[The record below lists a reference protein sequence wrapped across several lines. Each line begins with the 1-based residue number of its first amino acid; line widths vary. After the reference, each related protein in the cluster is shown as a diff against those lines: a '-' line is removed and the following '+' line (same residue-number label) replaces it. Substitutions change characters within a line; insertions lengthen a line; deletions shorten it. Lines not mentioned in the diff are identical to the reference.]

1 MHTWDY
7 MKLFETIAHLF
18 HPRRSNNHR
27 PKVLHPE
34 AMAYMVGIIVALS
47 FFIQFAPRQNAL
59 SNVLGYSS
67 DITVDKVLSQTNQIR
82 GQGSLKSLQYS
93 DRLSQAAV
101 AKGQDMFANQYWA
114 HTSPSGREPWDFIR
128 AVGYG
133 YRVAGENLARDFDT
147 TDTMMQAWMASPTHR
162 ENIMHPRY
170 QEIGIAVIDG
180 TLNGVETTLVVQ
192 MFGLPITTQVA
203 EVPDSNVF
211 GVNQAQAAE
220 PSEFEPADQVVIT
233 EANSAREVVP
243 DEAAGNEQPQASTI
257 PDPEPTLSPTSGDS
271 NLATPVEPLIARPRH
286 SLGIFPQFS
295 PLMLTKAGVIAVTLL
310 LLGTLLYDA
319 MIIAN
324 RKTERFVGKN
334 LAHII
339 LFSMVL
345 FLLIVIKGGA
355 IA

>member
-1 MHTWDY
+1 

-27 PKVLHPE
+27 PKLLHPE
-34 AMAYMVGIIVALS
+34 AVAYLVGIAVTLS
-47 FFIQFAPRQNAL
+47 FFIQFAPRQQSL

-67 DITVDKVLSQTNQIR
+67 DITTDKVLTQTNQLR
-82 GQGSLKSLQYS
+82 SQGSLSSLQYS
-93 DRLSQAAV
+93 DRLSQAAI

-133 YRVAGENLARDFDT
+133 YRVAGENLARDFNT
-147 TDTMMQAWMASPTHR
+147 TDSMMEAWMASPTHR

-170 QEIGIAVIDG
+170 KEIGIAVIDG

-192 MFGLPITTQVA
+192 MFGLPVTTQVA
-203 EVPDSNVF
+203 QVPDSTLF
-211 GVNQAQAAE
+211 GIDQAQAAE
-220 PSEFEPADQVVIT
+220 IQNETGENLPATESEPALEIKAEPQDVPAEDPSLIPQQAQQVPQQDSLPS
-233 EANSAREVVP
+233 SAV
-243 DEAAGNEQPQASTI
+243 QP
-257 PDPEPTLSPTSGDS
+257 ENTLRYQP
-271 NLATPVEPLIARPRH
+271 
-286 SLGIFPQFS
+286 FFS
-295 PLMLTKAGVIAVTLL
+295 PLELTKATFIAVTLML
-310 LLGTLLYDA
+310 LATLVYDA
-319 MIIAN
+319 LIIAN

-339 LFSMVL
+339 IFSMVL
-345 FLLIVIKGGA
+345 FVLIVIKGGA